1 MMRRS
6 QLMRAQKL
14 GLPQL
19 VSTMSFL
26 RQVDLFRDLST
37 PALATIAGIAQEVH
51 LLDGDTLFE
60 EGDVGES
67 LYLVSAGKIVIVVDE
82 QEVAILERN
91 ACLGEMA
98 LISGLPRSATARAL
112 GEARLLRIGSD
123 DFDNLLSSE
132 PEIPHALL
140 KTLAKRLRA
149 ALRKQATASMPQPHA
164 APTS

>member
-1 MMRRS
+1 MRRS

-14 GLPQL
+14 GLSQL

-26 RQVDLFRDLST
+26 REVSLFRDLST

-60 EGDVGES
+60 EGDPGES
-67 LYLVSAGKIVIVVDE
+67 LYLVSEGKISVIVE
-82 QEVAILERN
+82 EREVAVLDRN

-112 GEARLLRIGSD
+112 GEARLLRIDSD
-123 DFDNLLSSE
+123 DFDNLLSNE
-132 PEIPHALL
+132 PEIPYALL
-140 KTLAKRLRA
+140 KTLAQRLRA
-149 ALRKQATASMPQPHA
+149 ALRQQART
-164 APTS
+164 